1 MRVIERAKF
10 VWGAPFTN
18 QSATLCQR
26 GVYRTFFEPFLKWHS
41 QCRNI
46 RIIAHWCICG
56 NILFK
61 YVLELFLRNDLQR
74 FGCYAMGRWGGGVI
88 TKFRLILDVACFFKI
103 GFGTFLWECLAT
115 LLLLRFFFSLRNFL
129 LRFWCYFLY
138 GTLLL
143 RFWRYFLTHFLGV
156 LLQCSYVY
164 NVCSHGWLT
173 FTLSISV
180 CCAFR
185 WQFVQWLV
193 YPAQSQ
199 GTNITHSC

>member
-115 LLLLRFFFSLRNFL
+115 LLLLRFS
-129 LRFWCYFLY
+129 FLY
-138 GTLLL
+138 GTSCYVFDATFFTEPYCYAFDATFLHT
-143 RFWRYFLTHFLGV
+143 FWVF
-156 LLQCSYVY
+156 CY
-164 NVCSHGWLT
+164 NAVMFTMFVAMAGSPSHSRSPCVARSDGS
-173 FTLSISV
+173 LS
-180 CCAFR
+180 
-185 WQFVQWLV
+185 
-193 YPAQSQ
+193 
-199 GTNITHSC
+199 SC